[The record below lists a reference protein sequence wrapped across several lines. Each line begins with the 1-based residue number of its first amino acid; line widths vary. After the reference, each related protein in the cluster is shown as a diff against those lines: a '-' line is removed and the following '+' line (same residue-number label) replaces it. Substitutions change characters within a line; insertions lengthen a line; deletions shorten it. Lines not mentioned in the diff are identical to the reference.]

1 MSDLSLR
8 LTISAINNA
17 KAAFESLSKQVEETN
32 KNIGK
37 SNEYWTNKDKREKE
51 KHEHWKTNL
60 AEREA
65 VKRIRIQEK
74 EQREAR
80 RVLMQT
86 ETDFR
91 SSAQRMALYTT
102 APATIIGVLG
112 MRGFMEYEGQ
122 QKRLKMNFQ
131 EGAKDMEKFIMD
143 YAQVSAFSIN
153 DLVSLTTTL
162 QANSKALNI
171 QSIAQ
176 VKDLTTTV
184 GNTLLAF
191 TNSAEERSRFML
203 QFQQILGRGAASQT
217 ELNIFNEVGI
227 NLKKFWAQMGKAPKG
242 EKEQFTTQEI
252 LQILKYMQGTKEAQ
266 IAMIE
271 NAKSLTQAWDASKES
286 INQIFVGYG
295 KTLEKQFDLT
305 DNTKIFAGLLQKI
318 SEKLK
323 SDDNNLT
330 KGMASYLTM
339 LALTVAPMLM
349 LIGHWRKISLLIGES
364 NMKADILKNRLVVVG
379 GVMSGLYLTTVDWGD
394 LMKQYEEEGFFKTT
408 LNNLDK
414 VIAIMMV
421 GGALWKG
428 IQALY
433 AFWIA
438 KETRLTALAVL
449 RAAVTNPGKAV
460 AGVAAVGAAVGGLYL
475 AANAAGGKSS
485 EQTNQDMGYD
495 PLKRML
501 ANENQN
507 YASSRNI
514 EMLANLKS
522 QPKIE
527 VINNIKVDKDGKVSV
542 ETNSNSK
549 DKSTYTSPYSAPV
562 MSPFSLGY

>member
-37 SNEYWTNKDKREKE
+37 SNEYWANKDKREKE

-60 AEREA
+60 VEREA
-65 VKRIRIQEK
+65 LKRIRIQEK

-91 SSAQRMALYTT
+91 SSAQKMALYTT
-102 APATIIGVLG
+102 APATIMGVLG
-112 MRGFMEYEGQ
+112 MRAFMQYEQ
-122 QKRLKMNFQ
+122 QQTRLAMFFKEDM
-131 EGAKDMEKFIMD
+131 KDISSFID
-143 YAQVSAFSIN
+143 QYAGETAFGIQ
-153 DLVSLTTTL
+153 DLTSMMTTL
-162 QANSKALNI
+162 QINRKKIGLDTV
-171 QSIAQ
+171 QD
-176 VKDLTTTV
+176 VKLATKDI
-184 GNTLLAF
+184 GDTLLALVP
-191 TNSAEERSRFML
+191 SAEDRTLFMN
-203 QFQQILGRGAASQT
+203 QFSQI
-217 ELNIFNEVGI
+217 
-227 NLKKFWAQMGKAPKG
+227 MGKGVVEGPEIKMIAAYG
-242 EKEQFTTQEI
+242 IQLNAAWEKMGRRPLGNKEMYTAKNLMEMLKFLRKSDEV
-252 LQILKYMQGTKEAQ
+252 QIGL
-266 IAMIE
+266 IR
-271 NAKSLTQAWDASKES
+271 NAKSFTQAWDATGEATNS
-286 INQIFVGYG
+286 VLAGLG
-295 KTLEKQFDLT
+295 KTLDKQFALT
-305 DNTKIFAGLLQKI
+305 ANTKIFAGLLQKI

-364 NMKADILKNRLVVVG
+364 NMKAGVLKDRLVIVG
-379 GVMSGLYLTTVDWGD
+379 GIMSSLYLTTVDWGS

-449 RAAVTNPGKAV
+449 RAAVTSPGKAI

-485 EQTNQDMGYD
+485 EQINQDMGYD
-495 PLKRML
+495 PLKRIFG
-501 ANENQN
+501 NENQN

-549 DKSTYTSPYSAPV
+549 DTSAYSAPV

>member
-102 APATIIGVLG
+102 APATIMGVLG

-203 QFQQILGRGAASQT
+203 QFQQILGRGTASQT

-364 NMKADILKNRLVVVG
+364 NMKADIFGKRLFVASSA
-379 GVMSGLYLTTVDWGD
+379 MSALYLISTDWKKVLEDIKENPIQGILTHLD
-394 LMKQYEEEGFFKTT
+394 TAIALALT
-408 LNNLDK
+408 LSGAFVGMGK
-414 VIAIMMV
+414 VIDMMNKSLLLTNKTLV
-421 GGALWKG
+421 TLAKNPVIRMAGLAFTAYDTLSNDELIEKNLQKARSGGGMEIPFANLPST
-428 IQALY
+428 QA
-433 AFWIA
+433 
-438 KETRLTALAVL
+438 
-449 RAAVTNPGKAV
+449 NP
-460 AGVAAVGAAVGGLYL
+460 
-475 AANAAGGKSS
+475 
-485 EQTNQDMGYD
+485 
-495 PLKRML
+495 
-501 ANENQN
+501 
-507 YASSRNI
+507 RNI

-527 VINNIKVDKDGKVSV
+527 VVNNIKVDKDGKVSV